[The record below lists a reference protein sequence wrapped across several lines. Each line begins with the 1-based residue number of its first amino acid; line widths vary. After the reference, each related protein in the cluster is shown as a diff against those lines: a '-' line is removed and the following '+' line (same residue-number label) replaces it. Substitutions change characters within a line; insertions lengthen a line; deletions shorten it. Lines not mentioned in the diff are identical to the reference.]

1 MKYLILPIKIKTRL
15 SIVNTFFAEAL
26 QVFVAKNKF
35 PLRSLGTSLG
45 AIYSFGSLGFR
56 LFILLPFRPFSSSKY
71 YQFAAMMAV
80 LYGITPL

>member
-35 PLRSLGTSLG
+35 PLRSLGTSLV
-45 AIYSFGSLGFR
+45 AIYSFGSLGSDF
-56 LFILLPFRPFSSSKY
+56 LFYYLFRPFSSSKY